1 MAGRASS
8 GREPAQ
14 LPAPHAAAMIDA
26 DPPKL
31 GRNVM
36 ALSAVSFLTD
46 VSSEMIYPLLPV
58 FLTSVLG
65 ANASFIGAI
74 EGAAETTA
82 ALLKLASGWWSD
94 RVRKRKPL
102 VVLGYGIATFMR
114 PLVAIAQSAAQ
125 VLLIRVADRVGKG
138 IRNAPRDALIAESVH
153 PSIRG
158 KAFGFHRAADHAGG
172 VLGPLIAFALLTY
185 HWAPIRTVFWLA
197 AVPGVLSFVVLVA
210 FVREI
215 ERPAAAPAGTGPDL
229 SLPLGSRFWRV
240 LGVIFVFTLGNSTD
254 AFLLLRANQ
263 LGVAVALAP
272 ILWAALHVV
281 KSLSSTPGGA
291 LSDRIGRRPT
301 LIMGWALYAA
311 VYFGFARATEAWQ
324 AWALFGVYGVF
335 FGLTEGAE
343 RALMAD
349 LVIPERRGTAFG
361 WYNLSIGLGA
371 LPASLLFG
379 WVWDRAGAPVA
390 FTMGASLALAA
401 AAGMLLVVPRRT
413 IAT

>member
-1 MAGRASS
+1 MP
-8 GREPAQ
+8 PAEQ
-14 LPAPHAAAMIDA
+14 
-26 DPPKL
+26 PKL

-58 FLTSVLG
+58 FLTTVLG

-114 PLVAIAQSAAQ
+114 PLVAIAQSAMQ

-138 IRNAPRDALIAESVH
+138 IRNAPRDALIAESVD

-172 VLGPLIAFALLTY
+172 VLGPLIAFAVLTY
-185 HWAPIRTVFWLA
+185 QWAPMRTVFWLA
-197 AVPGVLSFVVLVA
+197 AIPGVLSFIVLVA

-215 ERPAAAPAGTGPDL
+215 ERPAEAPAGTGPDL
-229 SLPLGSRFWRV
+229 SLPLGARFWRV

-272 ILWAALHVV
+272 VLWATLHVV

-301 LIMGWALYAA
+301 LIMGWALYAL
-311 VYFGFARATEAWQ
+311 VYLGFARATAAWQ
-324 AWALFGVYGVF
+324 AWALFAVYGVF

-361 WYNLSIGLGA
+361 WYNLAIGLGA

-390 FTMGASLALAA
+390 FLMGALLALTAA
-401 AAGMLLVVPRRT
+401 IGMLLVVPRRT
-413 IAT
+413 LAT